1 MSMNIKEPYLNKYCE
16 KCSFHYLLDGDESR
30 CKAIKLGM
38 SDVMCVQVKEC
49 CKFSECRKSKV

>member
-1 MSMNIKEPYLNKYCE
+1 MNINIKEPYFNDYCE
-16 KCSFHYLLDGDESR
+16 KCIYHYLLGGDEPR

-49 CKFSECRKSKV
+49 YKFSELN